1 MGQEWLL
8 RYHLAKAL
16 DDLRIAQADLRQL
29 QPLQPLPVIQTPLQQ
44 LVQQLLADS
53 QRSIDVPNL

>member
-8 RYHLAKAL
+8 RYHLAKTL